1 MDKKVLRERV
11 RKKQQQIRRRKMMKM
26 GAYVVAII
34 LVVIFVIRGILIPV
48 VNRISGRS
56 VDKPAQVQAETDQT
70 TTDSGTGSDT
80 ADTTTTTTAVNAAV
94 RYPLKNDLA
103 KASQM
108 SIGWNENENGKWYQ
122 NADGTYFAGGMQEID
137 GSTYYFDENGYIQ
150 TGWVSVGFDDY
161 YFNDDGTYDPN
172 THKPRIALTFD
183 DGPGEYTDELLDCL
197 EENNAHATFFM
208 LGQNVVNWES
218 TVQRMVDLGCEIGNH
233 TWDHPSQTLTNMSI
247 DDVVTEFQKTDD
259 ALQQACGQIS
269 TVARAPYGAANQDIY
284 DAVQKPF
291 FMWSLDTED
300 WKLMDATADY
310 DAVMNGDLTDGSVI
324 LMHDIHE
331 PSVQAALKLIPDL
344 VAKGYKLM
352 TVSELAAAKN
362 VTLQNTTYSQFW
374 DSQLQ
379 AGTIPGYNGNTDSTD
394 GSDAA
399 SESDS
404 SSDSSS
410 ADGTDVSD
418 GDSSEE
424 DSTDGSSDSSSG
436 DGDSGGD
443 DSSGDGS
450 DSEDYD
456 SGDDSSGYDDSGD
469 SGDSGESDS
478 GDYYDEDS
486 GDDSYDTY

>member
-56 VDKPAQVQAETDQT
+56 VDKPTQVQAETDQT

-80 ADTTTTTTAVNAAV
+80 ADTTTTAVNAAV

-197 EENNAHATFFM
+197 EANNAHATFFM
-208 LGQNVVNWES
+208 VGQNVGSWES

-259 ALQQACGQIS
+259 ALVQACGQAA

-291 FMWSLDTED
+291 S
-300 WKLMDATADY
+300 
-310 DAVMNGDLTDGSVI
+310 
-324 LMHDIHE
+324 
-331 PSVQAALKLIPDL
+331 
-344 VAKGYKLM
+344 
-352 TVSELAAAKN
+352 
-362 VTLQNTTYSQFW
+362 
-374 DSQLQ
+374 
-379 AGTIPGYNGNTDSTD
+379 
-394 GSDAA
+394 
-399 SESDS
+399 
-404 SSDSSS
+404 
-410 ADGTDVSD
+410 
-418 GDSSEE
+418 
-424 DSTDGSSDSSSG
+424 
-436 DGDSGGD
+436 
-443 DSSGDGS
+443 
-450 DSEDYD
+450 
-456 SGDDSSGYDDSGD
+456 
-469 SGDSGESDS
+469 
-478 GDYYDEDS
+478 
-486 GDDSYDTY
+486 